1 MNGDRRHHPMPPRAA
16 LNLQTLRDLFGDD
29 DEIIREILEAYAD
42 DLRLQ
47 SENLHAAANERDRT
61 RFGRIAHSLKGA
73 SANVGAAD
81 FAGLCATVEKQ
92 SLGAPWDELEAAGR
106 EIAGGAAALCA
117 VVREHITS
125 L

>member
-1 MNGDRRHHPMPPRAA
+1 MPTRAA

-29 DEIIREILEAYAD
+29 DEVIREILEAYVD
-42 DLRLQ
+42 DLRQQ
-47 SENLHAAANERDRT
+47 SQNLHAAANDRDRS

-73 SANVGAAD
+73 SANVGATD
-81 FAGLCATVEKQ
+81 FAGLCATAEKQ
-92 SLGAPWDELEAAGR
+92 SAGAPWSELEAAGR
-106 EIAGGAAALCA
+106 EIAGGAAVLCA

>member
-1 MNGDRRHHPMPPRAA
+1 MPPRAA

-29 DEIIREILEAYAD
+29 NEVIREILEAYAD
-42 DLRLQ
+42 DLQARSADLD
-47 SENLHAAANERDRT
+47 AAANDRDRT

-81 FAGLCATVEKQ
+81 FAGVCAAVEKKAA
-92 SLGAPWDELEAAGR
+92 GAPWPELEAACR
-106 EIAGGAAALCA
+106 ELTGGAAALRA
-117 VVREHITS
+117 VVREHITA